1 MVGED
6 IRSVAYMNYAEKVS
20 LSQTVLN
27 QQKELKSLNSTV
39 SDLNV
44 FQGQLLEKIRG
55 LEKQLEDEQAQN
67 KSFEQKIAELEID
80 LSQSQELVKEK
91 DINIDTQQ

>member
-1 MVGED
+1 MINENCMMGED

-39 SDLNV
+39 SGLNV
-44 FQGQLLEKIRG
+44 IQEQLLEKITG
-55 LEKQLEDEQAQN
+55 LEK
-67 KSFEQKIAELEID
+67 
-80 LSQSQELVKEK
+80 
-91 DINIDTQQ
+91 